1 MNQCSWKASI
11 VTLFNGRE
19 VLSSSSEYRAEC
31 EARHLLGKP
40 FSEQVRMLER
50 IARQRGAVALAE
62 LKATMANVEPA
73 FVLDLPEK
81 LQRLAYLARTEFVI
95 GQKRADQL
103 RTHILHL
110 HERRQSSD
118 QPPARRHE

>member
-11 VTLFNGRE
+11 VALFDGRK
-19 VLSSSSEYRAEC
+19 VLSNSPEYRAEC

-40 FSEQVRMLER
+40 FSRQVQMLER
-50 IARQRGAVALAE
+50 IAQQRGAAALAE

-81 LQRLAYLARTEFVI
+81 PQRLAYLARIEFVT

-103 RTHILHL
+103 RTHILQL
-110 HERRQSSD
+110 HERRQNSNQD
-118 QPPARRHE
+118 PIRQHE

>member
-11 VTLFNGRE
+11 VALFDGRE
-19 VLSSSSEYRAEC
+19 VLSNSPEYRAEC

-40 FSEQVRMLER
+40 FSEQVQMLER
-50 IARQRGAVALAE
+50 IAQQRGAAALAD

-81 LQRLAYLARTEFVI
+81 LQRLTYLARIEFVF
-95 GQKRADQL
+95 GQKRTDQL
-103 RTHILHL
+103 RNHILQL

-118 QPPARRHE
+118 RHPA